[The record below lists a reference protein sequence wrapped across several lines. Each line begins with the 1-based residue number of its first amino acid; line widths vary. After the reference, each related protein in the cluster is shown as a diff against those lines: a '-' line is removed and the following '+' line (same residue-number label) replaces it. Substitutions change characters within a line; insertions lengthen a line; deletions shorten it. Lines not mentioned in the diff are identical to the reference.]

1 MFQRF
6 KERIKTVRAVQNT
19 GDNLKELQALY
30 ALADDTEVPVFDDEK
45 NLVIGEY
52 KICLKNEWLIID
64 EFDEP
69 YSEDPD
75 IFSVIWEKL

>member
-52 KICLKNEWLIID
+52 EICLKNEWLIID
-64 EFDEP
+64 EFDEL